1 VGETG
6 SGARPA
12 PDAVLV
18 EIARYVLETEIASPV
33 AAETARLALA
43 DSLACACEALVHP
56 DCTELIGPVAPG
68 TIVPGGVRVPGTS
81 LVLDPVG
88 GAFAISALI
97 RWLDYNDTWLAKEW
111 GHPSDNF
118 GAILAVAD
126 YVSRQRRARGE
137 QPYRVRDVLTAA
149 IKAYEIQGVLALE
162 NSLNRVGFDH
172 VQFVKVASAAVAAA
186 LWGGGFA
193 EVVSAV
199 SNAWVD
205 GPALRTYRHFPNT
218 GPRKSWAAADA
229 TSRAVRL
236 AWLALRGEPGYPT
249 ALSAP
254 QWGFQDVV
262 LRGQPVVLARPLGS
276 YVMENVLFKI
286 AFPAEFHGQTA
297 VEAALRL
304 HPLVRDRLEEIAEIV
319 IETQE
324 SAKRIIDKPGPFAN
338 PADRDHSLQYM
349 TAVALLYGELRYEHY
364 LEPIALRSAHS
375 GPHRQDARDREPGV
389 QPGLPRSREAV
400 DRQRGA
406 GRLPRRKSDRAGPG
420 RVSDRTSAAA
430 SRRAT
435 ALAAEAGAGAPP
447 GLSRAAGSRARA
459 PFARRS
465 GVAGSGRRP
474 AARRPAPGVK
484 DELDPA
490 AAAGAAGIGASVP

>member
-1 VGETG
+1 MGETG

-12 PDAVLV
+12 PDAVLE

-56 DCTELIGPVAPG
+56 DCTELIAPVAPG

-81 LVLDPVG
+81 LVLDPVS

-349 TAVALLYGELRYEHY
+349 TAAALLYGELRYEHY
-364 LEPIALRSAHS
+364 LEPIASDPRIPALIAKMRVIENPEFSRDYLDPEKRSIANAVQVVFRDGSRTERVLVEYPIGHPRRRAEGLPLLR
-375 GPHRQDARDREPGV
+375 QKLARALRLVYPERRAAALEHLLLDD
-389 QPGLPRSREAV
+389 PGLPDLAV
-400 DRQRGA
+400 DQLLDALHRG
-406 GRLPRRKSDRAGPG
+406 
-420 RVSDRTSAAA
+420 
-430 SRRAT
+430 
-435 ALAAEAGAGAPP
+435 
-447 GLSRAAGSRARA
+447 
-459 PFARRS
+459 
-465 GVAGSGRRP
+465 
-474 AARRPAPGVK
+474 
-484 DELDPA
+484 
-490 AAAGAAGIGASVP
+490 